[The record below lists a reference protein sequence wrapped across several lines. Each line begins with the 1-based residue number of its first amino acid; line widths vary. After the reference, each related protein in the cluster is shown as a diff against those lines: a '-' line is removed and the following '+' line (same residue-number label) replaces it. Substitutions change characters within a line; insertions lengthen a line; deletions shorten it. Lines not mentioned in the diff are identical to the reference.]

1 MQSSEAF
8 VTLEGQGLAHLGHL
22 CGSPSQLCLESEE
35 GCVRVPGH
43 FPGPGWKPL
52 ARRALGREV
61 WHISPQLLPVKAAS
75 SDAEGVPGEGWSP
88 RPPVSHLPS
97 TPLDEVGELAFG

>member
-43 FPGPGWKPL
+43 
-52 ARRALGREV
+52 
-61 WHISPQLLPVKAAS
+61 SPPHTPHQGGSPWQ
-75 SDAEGVPGEGWSP
+75 GEPWGIRCGTSAH
-88 RPPVSHLPS
+88 SCCL
-97 TPLDEVGELAFG
+97 